1 MEIPPVRPGVPAPPL
16 TPAAGAQPPAASH
29 ATLAGSAIPDLDLPS
44 QAVGAARAEFAA
56 RQGSLAELFG
66 DLPAAL
72 EAPALPPALKAAVAD
87 VLARQLPA
95 DRPLTAEAMK
105 QAVAQS
111 GLFLE
116 SNLAA
121 GRPAPLDLKGALLV
135 LQQALAPEAARAAPR
150 RLAPPTPPPTRDAA
164 MRGEAPAPRSLA
176 PDASPADV
184 VERLGVGVDQALARQ
199 ALHQLASMPDGGP
212 PHWML
217 ELPLA
222 TPQGSAIAQFAI
234 DTDEPRPGEPRDTRA
249 WRARFSLDLPGLGP
263 VHVHLRLGV
272 ERTAVAIWAEAKE
285 GLARLSERSDELVRE
300 LGAEVAV
307 RPGRPAGA
315 AAAPGRLLDR
325 RS

>member
-16 TPAAGAQPPAASH
+16 TPAAGPQPPTAAP
-29 ATLAGSAIPDLDLPS
+29 ATPAGSALPDLDLPA
-44 QAVGAARAEFAA
+44 QAVATVRAELAA

-66 DLPAAL
+66 DLSAAL
-72 EAPALPPALKAAVAD
+72 EARALPPGLKAAVAD

-105 QAVAQS
+105 AAVAQS

-121 GRPAPLDLKGALLV
+121 GRAAPLDLKAALLV
-135 LQQALAPEAARAAPR
+135 LRQALAPEAARAPPR
-150 RLAPPTPPPTRDAA
+150 RLAPPAPPPTRDAP

-176 PDASPADV
+176 SDTSPADI
-184 VERLGVGVDQALARQ
+184 VERLGASVDQALARQ
-199 ALHQLASMPDGGP
+199 ALHQLASIPDADP

-234 DTDEPRPGEPRDTRA
+234 DTDQPRPGEPRDTRA

-263 VHVHLRLGV
+263 VHAHLRLGV
-272 ERTAVAIWAEAKE
+272 EQTAVAIWAEAEE

-300 LGAEVAV
+300 LGAEVAI